1 VQQLCNSDIYY
12 TLLREVAV
20 ASRSWYTSRRACIDV
35 IRLLVPHIMHLT
47 FRIALVLSTTHVVS
61 AQLQVLQ
68 LLLQEHTGEGLA
80 GGSSNFNQLNMIN
93 K

>member
-1 VQQLCNSDIYY
+1 VTSAAFTTL
-12 TLLREVAV
+12 LLREVAV
-20 ASRSWYTSRRACIDV
+20 TSRSWYTSRRACIDV
-35 IRLLVPHIMHLT
+35 VLRLLVPHVMHLT

-61 AQLQVLQ
+61 AQLQVSR
-68 LLLQEHTGEGLA
+68 LLLQEHTGEALA